1 MSQVAQLSADGRY
14 RKLFIA
20 RTISNL
26 GNGIAPIALAF
37 GVLALP
43 NTDATSLSVVLAAQ
57 AVPLVLVLPVGG
69 VIADRLGRTRVIA
82 YTDLV
87 LSAVVALVAFL
98 FISDSVTIPALVVLS
113 FIIGCLNGLWWP
125 AYSGVTPDVVSDALL
140 QPANAYLSI
149 ASNVGLIAGSA
160 VGGLIVASAGA
171 GVAIAVDS
179 ASFLIAGL
187 LVFTF
192 RTISRPHD
200 SGEGMFGDLAHGWRV
215 FISFRWVVVVV
226 VSFSTIV
233 MALYG
238 AEQVMGPVLAID
250 QYGGAAGWAVVLAF
264 QSAGLLAGGFASSR
278 MNIRRPMLFGMLMT
292 LTLPLWLISLA
303 FAAPLWIVS
312 IGSFA
317 WGVSIEFFQVLW
329 YTALQTNV
337 PREALSRVSSYDAMG
352 SLMFG
357 PIGLALAGPLVS
369 LVGLQSAFLI
379 CAAVITVAI
388 LLTLL
393 SRSVR
398 TLTSTVAGQPA

>member
-1 MSQVAQLSADGRY
+1 MSELRELSADGRY

-43 NTDATSLSVVLAAQ
+43 GTDATSLSIVLAAQ

-82 YTDLV
+82 YADLIMC
-87 LSAVVALVAFL
+87 AVVAVLASL
-98 FISDSVTIPALVVLS
+98 FITGAVTIAALVVLS
-113 FIIGCLNGLWWP
+113 FIIGCLNGIWWP
-125 AYSGVTPDVVSDALL
+125 AYSGVTPDVVSDELL

-160 VGGLIVASAGA
+160 IGGLLVASAGA

-179 ASFLIAGL
+179 ASFLLAGL
-187 LVFTF
+187 LVFSF
-192 RTISRPHD
+192 RTLSAPHD
-200 SGEGMFGDLAHGWRV
+200 SGEGMLGDLAHGWRV
-215 FISFRWVVVVV
+215 FIYFRWVVVVV
-226 VSFSTIV
+226 LSFSTIV

-238 AEQVMGPVLAID
+238 AEQVMGPVLAISE
-250 QYGGAAGWAVVLAF
+250 YGGAAGWAVVLAF
-264 QSAGLLAGGFASSR
+264 QSAGLLIGGFASSR

-292 LTLPLWLISLA
+292 LTLPLWLVSLA
-303 FAAPLWIVS
+303 FAAPLWVIS
-312 IGSFA
+312 LGSFA

-329 YTALQTNV
+329 FTALQTNV

-357 PIGLALAGPLVS
+357 PIGLALAGPLVT
-369 LVGLQSAFLI
+369 LVGLQSAFLL
-379 CAAVITVAI
+379 CAMYFVTWYLISHLSNFPGSLI
-388 LLTLL
+388 L
-393 SRSVR
+393 
-398 TLTSTVAGQPA
+398 

>member
-1 MSQVAQLSADGRY
+1 MSQVTQLSADGRY

-379 CAAVITVAI
+379 CATVITVAI

>member
-1 MSQVAQLSADGRY
+1 MSHLTQLSADRRF

-43 NTDATSLSVVLAAQ
+43 NTDATTLSIVLAAQ
-57 AVPLVLVLPVGG
+57 AIPLVLVLPVGG
-69 VIADRLGRTRVIA
+69 VVADRLGRARVIA

-87 LSAVVALVAFL
+87 LSAVIAVMAFL
-98 FISDSVTIPALVVLS
+98 FISGSVMIPALVFLS
-113 FIIGCLNGLWWP
+113 FIVGCLNGLWWP
-125 AYSGVTPDVVSDALL
+125 AYSGLTPDVVADDLL
-140 QPANAYLSI
+140 QPANAYLSV

-160 VGGLIVASAGA
+160 LGGLLVAAAGA

-179 ASFLIAGL
+179 VTFLIAGIM
-187 LVFTF
+187 VFTF
-192 RTISRPHD
+192 RKVSKPHN
-200 SGEGMFGDLAHGWRV
+200 SGQGMFGDLAHGWRV
-215 FISFRWVVVVV
+215 FLSFRWVVVVV
-226 VSFSTIV
+226 LSFSTIV

-238 AEQVMGPVLAID
+238 AEHVMGPVLAID
-250 QYGGAAGWAVVLAF
+250 EYGGAAGWAVVLAF
-264 QSAGLLAGGFASSR
+264 QSAGLLLGGFASSR
-278 MNIRRPMLFGMLMT
+278 INIRRPMLFGMLVT

-303 FAAPLWIVS
+303 FAAPLWVVS
-312 IGSFA
+312 LGSFA

-337 PREALSRVSSYDAMG
+337 PREALSRVSSYEAMG

-357 PIGLALAGPLVS
+357 PIGLALAGPLVA
-369 LVGLQSAFLI
+369 LVGLRTSFLI
-379 CAAVITVAI
+379 CAAVATIAI

-393 SRSVR
+393 SKSVR
-398 TLTSTVAGQPA
+398 SLTSSRSEATA

>member
-1 MSQVAQLSADGRY
+1 MSHVAQLSADRRF
-14 RKLFIA
+14 RKLFVA

-43 NTDATSLSVVLAAQ
+43 NTDATSLSLVLAAQ
-57 AVPLVLVLPVGG
+57 AVPLVLMLPVGG
-69 VIADRLGRTRVIA
+69 VVADRLGRARVIA

-87 LSAVVALVAFL
+87 LSAVIAVMSFL
-98 FISDSVTIPALVVLS
+98 FINGSVTIPALVLLS

-125 AYSGVTPDVVSDALL
+125 AYSGLTPDVVTDELL
-140 QPANAYLSI
+140 QPANAYLSM

-160 VGGLIVASAGA
+160 IGGLLVAAVGA
-171 GVAIAVDS
+171 GIAIAVDS
-179 ASFLIAGL
+179 ATFLIAGL
-187 LVFTF
+187 MVFTF
-192 RTISRPHD
+192 RHVSKPHD
-200 SGEGMFGDLAHGWRV
+200 SGQGMFGDLAHGWRL
-215 FISFRWVVVVV
+215 FLSFRWVVIVVL
-226 VSFSTIV
+226 SFSTIV

-238 AEQVMGPVLAID
+238 AEHVMGPVLAID
-250 QYGGAAGWAVVLAF
+250 EYGGAAGWAVVLAF

-278 MNIRRPMLFGMLMT
+278 VNIRRPMLFGMLIT

-303 FAAPLWIVS
+303 FAAPLWIIS
-312 IGSFA
+312 LGSFA

-337 PREALSRVSSYDAMG
+337 PREALSRVSSYEAMG

-357 PIGLALAGPLVS
+357 PIGLALAGPLVAV
-369 LVGLQSAFLI
+369 VGLQASFLI
-379 CAAVITVAI
+379 CAAVVTIAI

-398 TLTSTVAGQPA
+398 TLTSSIAESAA

>member
-1 MSQVAQLSADGRY
+1 MSQLRQLAADGRF
-14 RKLFIA
+14 RRLFIA

-43 NTDATSLSVVLAAQ
+43 DTDATTLSIVLAAQ

-69 VIADRLGRTRVIA
+69 VIADRLGRTKVIA
-82 YTDLV
+82 ITDLI
-87 LSAVVALVAFL
+87 LSAVVALLAFL
-98 FISDSVTIPALVVLS
+98 FISGSVTIPALVVLS
-113 FIIGCLNGLWWP
+113 FIIGCLNGIWWP
-125 AYSGVTPDVVSDALL
+125 AYSGVTPDVVSDELL

-160 VGGLIVASAGA
+160 IGGLIVASAGA
-171 GVAIAVDS
+171 GIAIAVDS

-187 LVFTF
+187 LVFSF
-192 RTISRPHD
+192 RHVSKPHD
-200 SGEGMFGDLAHGWRV
+200 SGEGMLGDLAHGWRV
-215 FISFRWVVVVV
+215 FISFKWVVVVV
-226 VSFSTIV
+226 LSFSTIV

-250 QYGGAAGWAVVLAF
+250 EYGGAAGWAVVLAF

-278 MNIRRPMLFGMLMT
+278 MNIRRPMLFGMLIT
-292 LTLPLWLISLA
+292 LTLPLWLVSLA
-303 FAAPLWIVS
+303 FAAPLWVIS
-312 IGSFA
+312 LGSFA

-369 LVGLQSAFLI
+369 LVGLQAAFLI
-379 CAAVITVAI
+379 CAGITTVAI

-398 TLTSTVAGQPA
+398 SLTSTVAEPAS

>member
-1 MSQVAQLSADGRY
+1 MSQVTQLSADGRD

-379 CAAVITVAI
+379 CATVITVAI

>member
-1 MSQVAQLSADGRY
+1 MSQLTQLSSDGRY
-14 RKLFIA
+14 RKLFVA

-37 GVLALP
+37 GVLAMP
-43 NTDATSLSVVLAAQ
+43 NTDATSLSIVLAAQ
-57 AVPLVLVLPVGG
+57 AVPLVLMLPVGG
-69 VIADRLGRTRVIA
+69 VIADRLGRARVIA

-87 LSAVVALVAFL
+87 LSAVVAVVSYL
-98 FISDSVTIPALVVLS
+98 FISGTVTIPALVVLS

-125 AYSGVTPDVVSDALL
+125 AYSGLVPDVVPDELL

-160 VGGLIVASAGA
+160 IGGLLVAAAGA

-179 ASFLIAGL
+179 ASFLLAGI

-192 RTISRPHD
+192 RNVSAPHN
-200 SGEGMFGDLAHGWRV
+200 SGEGMLGDLAHGWRV

-226 VSFSTIV
+226 LSFSTIV

-250 QYGGAAGWAVVLAF
+250 EYGGAAGWALVLAF

-278 MNIRRPMLFGMLMT
+278 MNIRRPMLFGMLTT
-292 LTLPLWLISLA
+292 LTLPLWLVSLA
-303 FAAPLWIVS
+303 FAAPLWIIS
-312 IGSFA
+312 LGSFA

-337 PREALSRVSSYDAMG
+337 PRDALSRVSAYDAMG

-369 LVGLQSAFLI
+369 LVGLESAFLI
-379 CAAVITVAI
+379 CAAVVTIAI

-393 SRSVR
+393 SKSVR
-398 TLTSTVAGQPA
+398 TLTSTIPESAA

>member
-1 MSQVAQLSADGRY
+1 MSQLAQLSADARY
-14 RKLFIA
+14 RKLFVA

-43 NTDATSLSVVLAAQ
+43 NTDATSLSIVLAAQ

-87 LSAVVALVAFL
+87 LSGVVALLAFL
-98 FISDSVTIPALVVLS
+98 FISGNATIPALVVLS

-125 AYSGVTPDVVSDALL
+125 AYSGVTPDVVSEALL

-149 ASNVGLIAGSA
+149 ASNIGLIAGSA
-160 VGGLIVASAGA
+160 VGGLIVATAGA

-187 LVFTF
+187 LVLSF
-192 RTISRPHD
+192 RSVSAPHD
-200 SGEGMFGDLAHGWRV
+200 SGVGMLGDLAHGWRV

-226 VSFSTIV
+226 LSFSTIV

-264 QSAGLLAGGFASSR
+264 QSAGLLIGGFASSR
-278 MNIRRPMLFGMLMT
+278 MHIRRPMLFGMLIT
-292 LTLPLWLISLA
+292 LTLPLWLLSLA

-329 YTALQTNV
+329 FTALQTNV

-369 LVGLQSAFLI
+369 AVGLQEAFLI
-379 CAAVITVAI
+379 CAAVVTVAI

-398 TLTSTVAGQPA
+398 TLTSKGADQPV